1 MKIPG
6 ARKNCKKF
14 TKDDLELSILG
25 FPTFL
30 WYVIFAYIPMFGIII
45 AFKRYIPKPGYNFIY
60 NLFNSPWVGIKNFI
74 FLFISRD
81 SYIIFRNTLL
91 YNIVFI
97 VLGIVIPVTL
107 AILISQLY
115 SQRYAKIIQTATFLP
130 HFLSWVVV
138 SNFVVTFLN
147 PDKGLLNRIIVNF
160 GSNPVMWYMEPKYW
174 PFILVFMN
182 LWKGMGY
189 SMIIY
194 LASINSIDTTYYE
207 AAIIDGATKKQ
218 QVFKITIPL
227 LRPIITI
234 LFILSIGRIFNSD
247 FGLFY
252 QVPQNSGSLFNV
264 TATIDV
270 YVYTALMKLNNIGMS
285 SAAAMFQ
292 SVFGFFSILIAN
304 LIVRK
309 LEPDMALF

>member
-1 MKIPG
+1 
-6 ARKNCKKF
+6 
-14 TKDDLELSILG
+14 
-25 FPTFL
+25 
-30 WYVIFAYIPMFGIII
+30 MFGIII